1 MNYLWFNRLLLA
13 DLTSLLLVFGLGSIF
28 GLLSFSHFLSWILR
42 KFKDITLALLTG
54 FILGSL
60 SITWPW
66 QKPIEWLQDK
76 NGKFILKEGEK
87 IIIKWE
93 KEVPDFNTESI
104 FAILIIALG
113 FLIVYFLKIV
123 VKIQNE
129 NIWTNW

>member
-1 MNYLWFNRLLLA
+1 M
-13 DLTSLLLVFGLGSIF
+13 
-28 GLLSFSHFLSWILR
+28 R

-93 KEVPDFNTESI
+93 KRSPLILILSI

-113 FLIVYFLKIV
+113 FLIVYFL
-123 VKIQNE
+123 E
-129 NIWTNW
+129 NSSKNSK